1 MTFDNLIDVV
11 RDYNPEE
18 EKIITTA
25 YEYAEHMHKGQYRE
39 SGEPYIVHP
48 LNVAY
53 SLAKSY
59 ADKASVCTALLH
71 DTMED
76 TKASKE
82 EIAHLFDA
90 EIANL
95 VDSLTK
101 IPKEKI
107 ESKKDRTC
115 ANVRRFSGKTVL
127 DVRTP
132 IIKLFDN
139 LDNMRTLE
147 FKKGKEKQFD
157 CAMESQRVYVPIAKR
172 LGAYNVKNELED
184 LSFRYIDP
192 DMYKRIQSIREK
204 AVIDSASVLEE
215 MKKVI
220 SSRVEGS
227 GFNFDVTA
235 RVKNIYGIYDQLRL
249 HPDFKV
255 SDIHDLLSLKI
266 ILGNNENPGDVNDCF
281 RALSDVHSQ
290 YNYIN
295 SYFKDYIHCAKDN
308 GYQSL
313 HTTLFSGTDWLVQT
327 QIRTWYMDMIASHG
341 LMAYWYLKREM
352 GTSEMLKVFKEKIPL
367 CSELGQL
374 LSNSE
379 NDGEFYNQFLSEVS
393 ANHIHIYFGEVGKR
407 MEIPSGYTVTDIGY
421 MQGEEFGN
429 MMVGATVNGKSVPFD
444 YQLQTN
450 DRLII
455 KTDPLAYGSNVKLL
469 DKCYSIKT
477 KKLIMKSLGKK

>member
-18 EKIITTA
+18 EEIITRA
-25 YEYAEHMHKGQYRE
+25 YEYANLMHKGQYRE

-48 LNVAY
+48 VNVAF

-59 ADKASVCTALLH
+59 ADRDSVCAALLH
-71 DTMED
+71 DTLED
-76 TKASKE
+76 TRASKE
-82 EIAHLFDA
+82 EIAHLFNLD
-90 EIANL
+90 IANL

-101 IPKEKI
+101 ISKDEIKSKEA
-107 ESKKDRTC
+107 RTC
-115 ANVRRFSGKTVL
+115 ANIRRFSSKSVL
-127 DVRTP
+127 DVRVP
-132 IIKLFDN
+132 IIKSMDN

-147 FKKGKEKQFD
+147 YKKDKAKQFD
-157 CAMESQRVYVPIAKR
+157 CAMESQRIYIPIVHR

-192 DMYKRIQSIREK
+192 EMYKRIQEIRGK
-204 AVIDSASVLEE
+204 ALIDSFSVLEE
-215 MKKVI
+215 MIKTI
-220 SSRVEGS
+220 SSKLHES
-227 GFNFDVTA
+227 GLNFNITS
-235 RVKNIYGIYDQLRL
+235 RVKNIYGIYQQLRL
-249 HPDFKV
+249 HPELKV
-255 SDIHDLLSLKI
+255 SDIHDLLSIKI
-266 ILGNNENPGDVNDCF
+266 ILGDNENSADVNDCF
-281 RALSDVHSQ
+281 KALSDVHSK

-295 SYFKDYIHCAKDN
+295 SYFKDYIHSAKNN

-327 QIRTWYMDMIASHG
+327 QIRTWYMDLIASHG
-341 LMAYWYLKREM
+341 LIAFWYLKREM

-367 CSELGQL
+367 YFELEQI

-407 MEIPSGYTVTDIGY
+407 IEIPNGYRVTDVGY
-421 MQGEEFGN
+421 MHGEEFGN
-429 MMVGATVNGKSVPFD
+429 MMIGATVNGKSVPFD

-455 KTDPLAYGSNVKLL
+455 KTDPLAYGSRAELL
-469 DKCYSIKT
+469 DKCHSIKT
-477 KKLIMKSLGKK
+477 KKLIMRSLGKK